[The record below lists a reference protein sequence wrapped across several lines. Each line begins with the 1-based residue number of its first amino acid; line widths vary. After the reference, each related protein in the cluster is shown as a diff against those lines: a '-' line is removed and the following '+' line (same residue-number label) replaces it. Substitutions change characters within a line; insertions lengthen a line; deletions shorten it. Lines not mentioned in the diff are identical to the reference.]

1 MKKRGFTL
9 AELLIVT
16 AIIAVLTAIAIP
28 VFSQQLEKARETVD
42 LYNIRTAYSEVYLAL
57 TEGTLAPPDET
68 VVLPGGTTAT
78 VDYSFNPNPSISSYL
93 MYVYIPFSYKQKD
106 LSGWLISTEWEING
120 RKIPIAW
127 NPKNPQPPSPDF
139 PIFYL
144 DAEYIQFVFVV
155 RPGSNPQLIA
165 AFLSSSIAV

>member
-28 VFSQQLEKARETVD
+28 IFSQQLEKSRETVD

-57 TEGTLAPPDET
+57 TEGTLAPPNET

-78 VDYSFNPNPSISSYL
+78 VDYTFFPNNSYL
-93 MYVYIPFSYKQKD
+93 LYVYVPFSYKQKD
-106 LSGWLISTEWEING
+106 LTGWLISTEWEING
-120 RKIPIAW
+120 EKIPTHW
-127 NPKNPQPPSPDF
+127 NPGYSRPSSPDI
-139 PIFYL
+139 PVTYR
-144 DAEYIQFVFVV
+144 DDKYIQFIFIVH
-155 RPGSNPQLIA
+155 PGSNPRIIAVFLTANIA
-165 AFLSSSIAV
+165 A